1 MPFNNRK
8 LEFDIIRSSFRCL
21 SAWAEAF
28 EDELVWVAANTK
40 QVDRL
45 PTVSQRLVDGLQLKK
60 IRGSWVSRL
69 DKIKSF
75 LNLYT
80 FTGIPM

>member
-21 SAWAEAF
+21 SVWAEAF
-28 EDELVWVAANTK
+28 EDALVWVAANTK

-45 PTVSQRLVDGLQLKK
+45 PTDSQRLVDGLQLKK
-60 IRGSWVSRL
+60 IRGSWVARL

-75 LNLYT
+75 LNLHT